1 METTA
6 SATPDVTTTTEA
18 ATAPTAPSGEAKTIS
33 VRLPG
38 ELSRAIEVLAKHR
51 GGTVSDLI
59 RSALEI
65 HLWPPAPRPVM
76 YVAAG
81 VANGSVSF
89 QFGPGLMPG
98 GQYVGPSTPT
108 EAFGQG
114 SAFDLWV
121 AQPPQQ
127 PRLPGLGE

>member
-1 METTA
+1 MATTER
-6 SATPDVTTTTEA
+6 TMPDVPATEA
-18 ATAPTAPSGEAKTIS
+18 LTAPAAPSGEAKTIS

-65 HLWPPAPRPVM
+65 HLWPPAPRPVV

-81 VANGSVSF
+81 VVNGSVSF

-98 GQYVGPSTPT
+98 GYYVGPSTPS

-114 SAFDLWV
+114 SAFDIWV
-121 AQPPQQ
+121 GQPPQQ
-127 PRLPGLGE
+127 PRLPGLGQ